1 LIFSELPEDFDSKEW
16 KPPQE
21 PPCIIKHLCEKH
33 EGLEIEAKV
42 IKEHWWKPH
51 IRKLFEKKVITY
63 FNRSYF
69 PFIKKKISHKL

>member
-42 IKEHWWKPH
+42 IKEGNS
-51 IRKLFEKKVITY
+51 E
-63 FNRSYF
+63 N
-69 PFIKKKISHKL
+69 IKIHMDVTVSSFYSTD